1 MTVAEARLRVRGLG
15 RGFNQGGGRIEV
27 LDGLDLDVAAG
38 EVVTVSGPSGS
49 GKSTLFTL
57 LAAFDRPDS
66 GSVEVLGDEVTPLT
80 PWTSLAVLPQT
91 MGLSEELTLAENVAL
106 PLRMLTTR
114 TPEEVADRV
123 DSLLGGLGVAALA
136 DRYPLQVSFG
146 QRQRVALARALAV
159 RPAVLL
165 ADEPTAHLDH
175 ASLSTVL
182 VALRAAADE
191 GTAVLVA
198 THDDEVHAV
207 ADRCL
212 VLSEG
217 RLVPGLVGADGLVP
231 APAGRVET
239 G

>member
-1 MTVAEARLRVRGLG
+1 MIAAQVRLRVRGLG
-15 RGFNQGGGRIEV
+15 RGFHQGGGRIEV
-27 LDGLDLDVAAG
+27 LRGLDLDVAAG

-49 GKSTLFTL
+49 GKSTLFAL
-57 LAAFDRPDS
+57 LAAFDRPDT
-66 GSVEVLGDEVTPLT
+66 GSVEVMGDEVTPAT

-106 PLRMLTTR
+106 PLRMLTAH
-114 TPEEVADRV
+114 PPGEVADRV
-123 DSLLGGLGVAALA
+123 DSLLGELGVAALA

-182 VALRAAADE
+182 VALRAAAAE
-191 GTAVLVA
+191 GAAVLVA
-198 THDDEVHAV
+198 THDDEVHAM

-217 RLVPGLVGADGLVP
+217 RLVPGVRGAGGPVP
-231 APAGRVET
+231 AVT
-239 G
+239 GTVRTG